1 MQSRI
6 NLLNYCQQHQEKF
19 TQLKN
24 PCIAPNSNENLEN
37 WSRIT
42 TLIVG
47 DTMLVLK
54 KGEFQR
60 EIESLE
66 PTSLEK
72 RLIVLT
78 IISLHEFILKIL
90 KKPYL
95 STIICQSTQK
105 VFTCEAF
112 VMRVSL
118 TSMD

>member
-47 DTMLVLK
+47 DTLLALR

-60 EIESLE
+60 EIESLD

-72 RLIVLT
+72 RLIALT
-78 IISLHEFILKIL
+78 IISLYEFI
-90 KKPYL
+90 
-95 STIICQSTQK
+95 
-105 VFTCEAF
+105 
-112 VMRVSL
+112 
-118 TSMD
+118 